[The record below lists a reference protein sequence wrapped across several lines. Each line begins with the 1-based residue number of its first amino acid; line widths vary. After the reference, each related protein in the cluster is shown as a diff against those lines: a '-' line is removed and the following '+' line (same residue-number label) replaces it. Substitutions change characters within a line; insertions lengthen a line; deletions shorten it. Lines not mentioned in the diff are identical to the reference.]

1 MPDGAA
7 PEALGVA
14 AVVGPRRLTAYESD
28 WHISGKWSG
37 SYRGVGAGQRD
48 KHDDDSYLGTS
59 SGSTVVGQDG

>member
-28 WHISGKWSG
+28 WQTSGKRRLPALG
-37 SYRGVGAGQRD
+37 HAAGRVQD
-48 KHDDDSYLGTS
+48 LG
-59 SGSTVVGQDG
+59 